1 MQGPRLAL
9 QGIKLALTEPK
20 LPLPKRKL
28 GLLGR
33 NLPLP
38 RGRLAVH
45 GRAPRMLGGNPA
57 MQTHRPGPL
66 CMKSEPRPWN
76 LAKQCSSEPVRA
88 TVEALQPACRENMSF
103 TLMISP
109 FPQVPQVCYR

>member
-1 MQGPRLAL
+1 
-9 QGIKLALTEPK
+9 
-20 LPLPKRKL
+20 
-28 GLLGR
+28 
-33 NLPLP
+33 
-38 RGRLAVH
+38 
-45 GRAPRMLGGNPA
+45 

-109 FPQVPQVCYR
+109 LFPSPAGVLSVASHSRVFTKAAKKLSTR